1 MFADSEDRTHSRV
14 SECFSYS
21 LHSAPRCASPM
32 SHGRAVYTGR
42 THLACLV
49 MLLNTHG
56 LALGSAP
63 QVSHKRIWTHM
74 DEAWRTRVVA
84 GTVPV
89 SVPEILYQ

>member
-1 MFADSEDRTHSRV
+1 
-14 SECFSYS
+14 
-21 LHSAPRCASPM
+21 
-32 SHGRAVYTGR
+32 
-42 THLACLV
+42 

-89 SVPEILYQ
+89 SVPEIQYQ